1 MGIELSKVSFAY
13 YVPKKLNEP
22 ILFNLKNINLK
33 VSSHDEFIAIV
44 GHTGSGKSTLV
55 QLLNALQFPSSGK
68 VNINNEYIINK
79 EFDTTVDNKKYRK
92 NLVKKPKLKFKLK
105 PLRKYTGLV
114 FQFPEYQLFEET
126 ILKDV
131 SFGPKNFDYSDE
143 ESEKL
148 AREALTLVGIDE
160 SLFDKSPFEL
170 SGGQKRRVAIAGI
183 ITLKPK
189 VLILDE
195 PTAGL
200 DPQGSRDM
208 MELFKKI
215 HQMGTTIIMITHDMD
230 NVLRYASDV
239 LVMVKGEVVK
249 ACKPY
254 ELFMDEHV
262 FSRLSIEEPLVI
274 KTAKELNKYKKYHIP
289 LDKVKD
295 ITSLVE
301 LIAKEKDY
309 E

>member
-1 MGIELSKVSFAY
+1 M
-13 YVPKKLNEP
+13 
-22 ILFNLKNINLK
+22 
-33 VSSHDEFIAIV
+33 IV

-55 QLLNALQFPSSGK
+55 QQINALLTPTSGS
-68 VNINNEYIINK
+68 VNVNGIEVNK
-79 EFDTTVDNKKYRK
+79 E
-92 NLVKKPKLKFKLK
+92 VKKLKNIKE
-105 PLRKYTGLV
+105 LRKTVGLV

-274 KTAKELNKYKKYHIP
+274 KTAKELNKSKKYHIP

>member
-1 MGIELSKVSFAY
+1 MSIIFSHLN
-13 YVPKKLNEP
+13 YVYSSNTPLA
-22 ILFNLKNINLK
+22 FSALKDINLEIK
-33 VSSHDEFIAIV
+33 DGSFTMIV

-55 QLLNALQFPSSGK
+55 QQINALLTPTSGS
-68 VNINNEYIINK
+68 VNVNGIEVNK
-79 EFDTTVDNKKYRK
+79 E
-92 NLVKKPKLKFKLK
+92 VKKLKNIKE
-105 PLRKYTGLV
+105 LRKTVGLV

-131 SFGPKNFDYSDE
+131 SFGPKNFNYSDE

-183 ITLKPK
+183 ITLKPQ

-230 NVLRYASDV
+230 NVIRYASDV

-274 KTAKELNKYKKYHIP
+274 KTAKELNKTKKYHIP

>member
-1 MGIELSKVSFAY
+1 MSIIFSHLN
-13 YVPKKLNEP
+13 YVYSSNTPLA
-22 ILFNLKNINLK
+22 FSALKDINLEIK
-33 VSSHDEFIAIV
+33 DGSFTMIV

-55 QLLNALQFPSSGK
+55 QQINALLTPTSGS
-68 VNINNEYIINK
+68 VNVNGIEVNK
-79 EFDTTVDNKKYRK
+79 E
-92 NLVKKPKLKFKLK
+92 VKKLKNIKE
-105 PLRKYTGLV
+105 LRKTVGLV

-131 SFGPKNFDYSDE
+131 SFGPKNFNYSDE

-183 ITLKPK
+183 ITLKPQ

-230 NVLRYASDV
+230 NVIRYASDV

-274 KTAKELNKYKKYHIP
+274 KTAKELNKTKKYHIP

-301 LIAKEKDY
+301 LIAKETNY
-309 E
+309 